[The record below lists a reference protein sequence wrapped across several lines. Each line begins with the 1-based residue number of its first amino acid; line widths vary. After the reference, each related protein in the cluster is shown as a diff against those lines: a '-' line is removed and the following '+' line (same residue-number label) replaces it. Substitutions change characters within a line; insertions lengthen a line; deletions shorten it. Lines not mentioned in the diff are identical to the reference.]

1 MVVPQAPALHDFGS
15 FLFAQKGDSFFFEI
29 GIDSLAAPIKVPHFH
44 YPKPMKKIL
53 AVSLVFFSVALSII
67 ALAAPSPRSTLKGSK
82 PPWANPGNKF
92 GTAKATDYVGF
103 RVYLGWNNSSGAE
116 ALARAVSDPRSKS
129 YRHYLTPA
137 QFRQQFAP
145 TAAQVAQVQNWLTSQ
160 GFSLVYTPKNN
171 HYVSAE
177 GTIAQAQAAFGVN
190 FGMYK
195 VSGLNLRSPS
205 ADVTIPSSL
214 AGIVNGVAGLDQS
227 YAFVHTNNMVAGPDA
242 PPTPAFANSPPF
254 STFWGQLTSPYAYP
268 SGFGPAGGSN
278 PTMAPWNIQG
288 HVPAQIKGAYGISAS
303 YDGTGQTVAI
313 IDAYASPTI
322 LNDANTWST
331 RRGIL
336 QFGTAGGG
344 TFTQVV
350 APGTYNHPQGPSPP
364 SKGFPVQDPQG
375 WYGEETLDVE
385 SVHGMAPNANIV
397 YVGAPNNYQD
407 LDAALN
413 HVVDGH
419 LAQIVSNSYGFPT
432 TELLPPGFVKPVED
446 TLIQGAIEGI
456 GIYFSSGDD
465 GDETALF
472 GFATADW
479 PPSSPWVTAVGGTAL
494 GVGPAPSYTRL
505 VETGYGQETY
515 HCNTVSLVCNNPSFG
530 GGSGGGVSCV
540 FSQPSY
546 QSGAGVPT
554 AGAGTLCEGF
564 AGRGVPDVAALGMP
578 TTGILVGQTQTFPDG
593 TTQYGEYRIGGTS
606 VSCPIVA
613 GIMALSDQKAGFAH
627 GFANPFFYTG
637 GVSFYDVQSHKTAIA
652 RRDFNNSVDATGGT
666 SDSVRTCDDYTGS
679 PTQST
684 GTGWDNVT
692 GLGVFNGIP

>member
-1 MVVPQAPALHDFGS
+1 
-15 FLFAQKGDSFFFEI
+15 
-29 GIDSLAAPIKVPHFH
+29 
-44 YPKPMKKIL
+44 MKKIL
-53 AVSLVFFSVALSII
+53 AVSLIFFSVALSII
-67 ALAAPSPRSTLKGSK
+67 ALSAQSARSTLKGSK
-82 PPWANPGNKF
+82 PSWAKSGNYVS
-92 GTAKATDYVGF
+92 AAATSNQLGF
-103 RVYLGWNNSSGAE
+103 RVYLGWNNASGAE

-145 TAAQVAQVQNWLTSQ
+145 TATQVAQVQSWLTSQ

-171 HYVSAE
+171 HYVSAK
-177 GTIAQAQAAFGVN
+177 GTVGQAQSAFGVK
-190 FGMYK
+190 FGNYK
-195 VSGLNLRSPS
+195 VHGTTLRSPS

-227 YAFVHTNNMVAGPDA
+227 YAFVQTNNMVAGPDA
-242 PPTPAFANSPPF
+242 PPSPAFANSPPF
-254 STFWGQLTSPYAYP
+254 SAFWGQLTSPYAYP

-278 PTMAPWNIQG
+278 PIDAPWNIQG

-303 YDGTGQTVAI
+303 YNGTGQTVAI

-322 LNDANTWST
+322 VFDANTWST
-331 RRGIL
+331 NRGIP

-350 APGTYNHPQGPSPP
+350 SPGVFNIQETPIIPP
-364 SKGFPVQDPQG
+364 GRGFPVQDPQG

-385 SVHGMAPNANIV
+385 SVHGMAPNANV
-397 YVGAPNNYQD
+397 VFVSSPNNYQD

-432 TELLPPGFVKPVED
+432 TELLPPGYVLPVEQ

-456 GIYFSSGDD
+456 GIYFSSGDS
-465 GDETALF
+465 GDETANF

-494 GVGPAPSYTRL
+494 GVTSGNTRAF
-505 VETGYGQETY
+505 ETGWGQETY

-530 GGSGGGVSCV
+530 GGGGGGVSCV

-546 QSGAGVPT
+546 QSGAGVPA
-554 AGAGTLCEGF
+554 AGAGTLCPGF

-578 TTGILVGQTQTFPDG
+578 TAGILVGQTQTFPDG
-593 TTQYGEYRIGGTS
+593 TTKYGEYRIGGTS

-627 GFANPFFYTG
+627 GFANPFFYGVAGSG
-637 GVSFYDVQSHKTAIA
+637 GPPAFYDVGSVKTAIA
-652 RRDFNNSVDATGGT
+652 RRDFRNSVDATNGT

-679 PTQST
+679 PTQFT
-684 GTGWDNVT
+684 GPGWDNVT